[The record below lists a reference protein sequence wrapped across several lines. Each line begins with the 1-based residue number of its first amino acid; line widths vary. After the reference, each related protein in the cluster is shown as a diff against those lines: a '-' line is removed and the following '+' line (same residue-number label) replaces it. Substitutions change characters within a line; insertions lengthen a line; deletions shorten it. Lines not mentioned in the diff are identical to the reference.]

1 VNAAAREAYGA
12 YVGARLPSLRRTAYL
27 LCGDWHTADDL
38 AQAALVKLYLSWRRV
53 ERTEALD
60 GYVRR
65 TVVRLWLD
73 QVRSTRWRREHL
85 VGVPPDDAATGTGD
99 ADGAAVLRAAL
110 GRLTPRQRAVLV
122 LRFWEDLDVR
132 ETAAALGVA
141 EGTVKSQT
149 SKALAG
155 VRTALEQLGV
165 TGTGLHEILTDVG
178 ERP

>member
-1 VNAAAREAYGA
+1 MNAAAREAYGA
-12 YVGARLPSLRRTAYL
+12 YVGARLPSVRRTAYL

-53 ERTEALD
+53 ERAEALD

-73 QVRSTRWRREHL
+73 QVRSSWWRREHL
-85 VGVPPDDAATGTGD
+85 VGVPPEAAVGAADD

-110 GRLTPRQRAVLV
+110 GRLAPRQRAVLV

-149 SKALAG
+149 SKALAAM
-155 VRTALEQLGV
+155 RTALEGLGV
-165 TGTGLHEILTDVG
+165 TGTGLDEVLTDAG
-178 ERP
+178 DRP